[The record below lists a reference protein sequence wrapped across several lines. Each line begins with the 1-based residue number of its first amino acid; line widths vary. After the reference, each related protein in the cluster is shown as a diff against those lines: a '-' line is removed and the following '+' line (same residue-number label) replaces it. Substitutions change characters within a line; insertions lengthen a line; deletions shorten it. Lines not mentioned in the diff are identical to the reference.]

1 MRRHRSVCPSALLVP
16 FALLI
21 LLAAGSAR
29 ALCPN
34 GGGANQTSEPMAATR
49 SPLANPPSPGSVS
62 AALVA
67 DDLLISEVKGTET
80 RREFI
85 EIYNPTSKVISL
97 DEYYLTDYASE
108 DGIGTRHGYWEVVT
122 AGFQVDNVADFV
134 VKFPLGASLAP
145 GQALVVAT
153 GASVNTPPGPFL
165 QGHADY
171 EILDVSSVANMQLVG
186 GTPNGS
192 LQEGLLFDN
201 AEFVMLFK
209 WDGGCD
215 LVCDVDYFAWGAQA
229 NGNCRVDKTGIV
241 LDGPDADQAPGAYLA
256 DITATQQERT
266 AAASTSSDVRIS
278 VGLQQAGGNGC
289 VNDAVPVK
297 VVTWGGLKALYRGSR

>member
-108 DGIGTRHGYWEVVT
+108 DGIGTRHGYWDVVT
-122 AGFQVDNVADFV
+122 
-134 VKFPLGASLAP
+134 
-145 GQALVVAT
+145 
-153 GASVNTPPGPFL
+153 
-165 QGHADY
+165 
-171 EILDVSSVANMQLVG
+171 
-186 GTPNGS
+186 
-192 LQEGLLFDN
+192 GLLRRR
-201 AEFVMLFK
+201 A
-209 WDGGCD
+209 
-215 LVCDVDYFAWGAQA
+215 
-229 NGNCRVDKTGIV
+229 
-241 LDGPDADQAPGAYLA
+241 
-256 DITATQQERT
+256 
-266 AAASTSSDVRIS
+266 
-278 VGLQQAGGNGC
+278 
-289 VNDAVPVK
+289 
-297 VVTWGGLKALYRGSR
+297 